1 MKAELLLGKQSPTE
15 LYPQPLMSLLILS
28 IWGLVEM
35 VARMVPLDS
44 VTPGLAGFIWGL
56 THTHTRWTQS
66 HGAAVTAPH
75 FCVKSFSCSR
85 HRLSRFPT
93 INRLIQKSR

>member
-15 LYPQPLMSLLILS
+15 LYPQPLMSLLIHLGTGRDGCKDGS
-28 IWGLVEM
+28 Q
-35 VARMVPLDS
+35 PLDS

-56 THTHTRWTQS
+56 THTRWTQS
-66 HGAAVTAPH
+66 HGVAVMASH